1 MLAEKSHNLITQAS
15 MRKQLSAPEY
25 LEKRK
30 IDRERRKSFEN
41 GIRGRMKKN
50 RKHTLSNTRSD
61 TLDCDC
67 SLVSAEKGI
76 DYTCDNCYIDLCSDC
91 ETELNKDKVVEE
103 KCSCK
108 HDDREITGDKC
119 PDCDRSLHYI
129 DSGSAEHLERKTP
142 SCKCSDFKSSQ
153 ESFGKEFGG
162 TLNKTRGY
170 HSSDNIISYTE
181 KSDSELT
188 VANNSLNNVRNIH
201 KTCLKCA
208 KIKEN
213 IAITNTLRVRS
224 SRCNDNE
231 RRKADSLTR
240 SKSKDDP
247 QRSKLSKIGTW
258 RRKSEPGLQQNM
270 IGIINKKSQES
281 ESERSEAKGT
291 EKIEFECRNCGTNK
305 ITRKVRVNDGTIIS
319 DPELE
324 GQKRGGNPLK
334 SNLEIRMYN
343 TKNIPKKISK
353 IKKNRAKGLRLGSDT
368 TAKFYAD
375 LSSDVSTEN
384 ILHISESNDSLN
396 TNKLKE
402 TKTTIQHTISK
413 DESMDEETYR
423 KLIEKTDSFKKN
435 ELEKV
440 KYLNKQKVI
449 TEGSEVEDKVYEET
463 KPDEVTESCEEAEQP
478 LEQII
483 SQLLL
488 QNREFQKLVK
498 KQQLRNSAQRRHQR
512 LMKSHSNP
520 EHVIIAKLEAMKP
533 KLGRQTSESMDTNIK
548 KDITDTVD
556 QQTEVTTTNEEDHIY
571 EILRVDNRV
580 DESLHNLNTKS
591 KLIQHTHLTRPKRL
605 PSPPN
610 PSNIIESPR
619 VGPESDYVY
628 LSFDQLNKLPDT
640 EGIYDVPVKS
650 PQKVESRVSNEY
662 YVDMES
668 QTNIPTDANIY
679 DSLLEV
685 CRRKKDVPE
694 TLPSEY
700 LPMGSEQQSPNAPEI
715 WLSRQKE
722 HFNVSRDRKSGSLPR
737 SFQVVTG
744 QDEDNL
750 STFKCKPNSNNKT
763 YVNRDGKVKSTDR
776 PYTIAS
782 DQSEIS
788 YDDVESYMSEG
799 DILKFNKSSK
809 SETDYAISQSTLD
822 LEEEIDRCY
831 KNNFERVDN
840 LDKNKNETQLTISQP
855 TLDTSMTSSCE
866 VLSTDIII
874 DKPVEIEVIHPE
886 HKIYKPTSNMLSLKY
901 VLSKFKNKT
910 PTKTE
915 EAEIN
920 ANDPSSP
927 DSTKSDVKSPSNEKR
942 SALNPRSYSK
952 NLLQRF
958 RSIIGDEHADNNENR
973 SQSPVRT
980 QKSVE
985 EAQNNLATS
994 EIKVVITST
1003 DASPTTSTIVY
1014 TINSE
1019 LSKSVCEQSSTSD
1032 SQNEK
1037 NNLEALSLSCGN
1049 ITQKESFRPAYDKS
1063 ASVVSNI
1070 SNSSSPLKSNNS
1082 HQSLNKLPIY
1092 MQGSKHLGARIA
1104 QSDYV
1109 DPSTLMSEKSALKN
1123 INVLIN
1129 KNAVRPDSLF
1139 SNSSFVTSS
1148 SEGTYLECQNKTI
1161 SHIETKEKAVTSTQM
1176 ASDESFYE
1184 KSFEKIEQVTDE
1196 DVFRDSAVYSDQE
1209 DEESKT
1215 EVKAGKP
1222 TKVECLRH
1230 RPSFKSHITH
1240 ATTVSE
1246 RSSVLT
1252 RMTVTNKTH
1261 VERSN
1266 TVNAKTETEKAKV
1279 KIAPPVPAKPR
1290 LSQIPSTYTFQ
1301 TRQLTTITSSKIEAS
1316 SSSES
1321 INSKTIKRNTSY
1333 KQPVLRSESSPNE
1346 CKTSEVT
1353 SDKNN
1358 RANDDKKS
1366 NDEQNGKQEDSSANK
1381 FKYPGN
1387 IQMKRLSFER
1397 ASLDSATRKIKITEM
1412 KRPNEPQKVTSKS
1425 VFERRMEIESMSK
1438 SRPSQLK
1445 KPTQVEKP
1453 KSITS
1458 KVAGYE
1464 RSMSEGK
1471 RDSDDKRE
1479 MSITPSSSTERA
1491 NIPSNRS
1498 SISTESNDDKASWVK
1513 QVVNKFQ

>member
-1 MLAEKSHNLITQAS
+1 MLAEKSHNLITQSS

-30 IDRERRKSFEN
+30 IDRDRRKSFEN
-41 GIRGRMKKN
+41 GIRVRMKKN
-50 RKHTLSNTRSD
+50 RKD
-61 TLDCDC
+61 TLTNTQTDTQECDC
-67 SLVSAEKGI
+67 SQVSAEKGI
-76 DYTCDNCYIDLCSDC
+76 DYTCDNCYVDLCSDC
-91 ETELNKDKVVEE
+91 ETELNKDKVEH

-119 PDCDRSLHYI
+119 PECDRSLHYI
-129 DSGSAEHLERKTP
+129 DSGSAEHLERKP
-142 SCKCSDFKSSQ
+142 QSCKCSDFKSSQ

-170 HSSDNIISYTE
+170 HSSDNIISYAE
-181 KSDSELT
+181 SSESKDELT
-188 VANNSLNNVRNIH
+188 VANNSLTNVRNIP

-213 IAITNTLRVRS
+213 IVITNTLHIRP
-224 SRCNDNE
+224 SRFNDE
-231 RRKADSLTR
+231 RRKADTLTR

-281 ESERSEAKGT
+281 DGEKSEARGT
-291 EKIEFECRNCGTNK
+291 EKIEFACRNCGSNK
-305 ITRKVRVNDGTIIS
+305 ITRKVRANDGTIIS

-396 TNKLKE
+396 VDKPE
-402 TKTTIQHTISK
+402 EIKTSLPETISK
-413 DESMDEETYR
+413 DESIDDETYR

-449 TEGSEVEDKVYEET
+449 TEGPELEDKMCEET
-463 KPDEVTESCEEAEQP
+463 THEQVTESCEETEQP

-520 EHVIIAKLEAMKP
+520 EHVIVAKLDAMKP
-533 KLGRQTSESMDTNIK
+533 KYGRQTSENIDVK
-548 KDITDTVD
+548 NTEEDGTDSID
-556 QQTEVTTTNEEDHIY
+556 LHAEISTTTEEDHIY
-571 EILRVDNRV
+571 ETLRVDKRV
-580 DESLHNLNTKS
+580 DESLHSLNTKS

-610 PSNIIESPR
+610 PPNVLESPK
-619 VGPESDYVY
+619 GPESDYVY
-628 LSFDQLNKLPDT
+628 LSFDQRNKLQDT

-650 PQKVESRVSNEY
+650 PQKVELRVSNEY
-662 YVDMES
+662 YVTIET
-668 QTNIPTDANIY
+668 QTKPSDSNIY
-679 DSLLEV
+679 DSLSEV
-685 CRRKKDVPE
+685 CWRRKDVPD
-694 TLPSEY
+694 TLPAEY
-700 LPMGSEQQSPNAPEI
+700 LPMGSDQQSPNTPEI

-744 QDEDNL
+744 QDEENL
-750 STFKCKPNSNNKT
+750 STFKCKPNGNNKT
-763 YVNRDGKVKSTDR
+763 YVNRDGKVKNNDR

-809 SETDYAISQSTLD
+809 SETDYGQNISQSTLD

-831 KNNFERVDN
+831 KNNFERVEN
-840 LDKNKNETQLTISQP
+840 LDKSTNETLTISQP
-855 TLDTSMTSSCE
+855 NLNTSMTSSCE
-866 VLSTDIII
+866 VLSTEI
-874 DKPVEIEVIHPE
+874 DEKPAEIEVIHPE

-901 VLSKFKNKT
+901 VLGKFKNKT
-910 PTKTE
+910 PTKNE
-915 EAEIN
+915 EAETN
-920 ANDPSSP
+920 ANDTSTSP
-927 DSTKSDVKSPSNEKR
+927 ESTKSDVKSPSNEKR

-958 RSIIGDEHADNNENR
+958 RSIIGDEHVDSNDSR

-980 QKSVE
+980 QKSTE
-985 EAQNNLATS
+985 DATNNLATS

-1003 DASPTTSTIVY
+1003 ETSPTTSTIVY
-1014 TINSE
+1014 AVNSE
-1019 LSKSVCEQSSTSD
+1019 LLSKSVCEQSSMSQ

-1037 NNLEALSLSCGN
+1037 NNLEVLSLSCDN
-1049 ITQKESFRPAYDKS
+1049 ITQKETSRLAYEKS
-1063 ASVVSNI
+1063 MSMVSNI
-1070 SNSSSPLKSNNS
+1070 SSSSSPSKSNNNS
-1082 HQSLNKLPIY
+1082 QQSLNKLPIY

-1109 DPSTLMSEKSALKN
+1109 DPSTLMSEKSSNKN
-1123 INVLIN
+1123 INVFIN
-1129 KNAVRPDSLF
+1129 KNAIRPDSLF

-1148 SEGTYLECQNKTI
+1148 SEGTYLECQNKKNVSQEIKQKSDT
-1161 SHIETKEKAVTSTQM
+1161 TQI
-1176 ASDESFYE
+1176 ASDESYYE

-1209 DEESKT
+1209 EDESKD
-1215 EVKAGKP
+1215 VKVVKP
-1222 TKVECLRH
+1222 TRVDSLRQ
-1230 RPSFKSHITH
+1230 RSFKSHISHT
-1240 ATTVSE
+1240 TTVSE
-1246 RSSVLT
+1246 RSSVQT
-1252 RMTVTNKTH
+1252 RIFNKTH
-1261 VERSN
+1261 VERASTGN
-1266 TVNAKTETEKAKV
+1266 VKIETDKAKTKV
-1279 KIAPPVPAKPR
+1279 APPVPAKPR
-1290 LSQIPSTYTFQ
+1290 LSQIPSTSTFQ
-1301 TRQLTTITSSKIEAS
+1301 TRLTKPSSKIEAS
-1316 SSSES
+1316 SSNES
-1321 INSKTIKRNTSY
+1321 VNMKTIKRNTNY
-1333 KQPVLRSESSPNE
+1333 KQPVLRSESTPTE
-1346 CKTSEVT
+1346 CKPSEVK
-1353 SDKNN
+1353 DEKNV
-1358 RANDDKKS
+1358 NDDKKT
-1366 NDEQNGKQEDSSANK
+1366 NDDHNVKEEVGSSANK
-1381 FKYPGN
+1381 LKYPGN
-1387 IQMKRLSFER
+1387 IQLKRLSFER

-1412 KRPNEPQKVTSKS
+1412 KRPNEPPKATSKS
-1425 VFERRMEIESMSK
+1425 VFERRMEIESLSK
-1438 SRPSQLK
+1438 TKLSQLK
-1445 KPTQVEKP
+1445 KPTQVEK
-1453 KSITS
+1453 KSITM
-1458 KVAGYE
+1458 KVTGYE
-1464 RSMSEGK
+1464 RSLT
-1471 RDSDDKRE
+1471 DCKRE
-1479 MSITPSSSTERA
+1479 TSITPSSSTERD
-1491 NIPSNRS
+1491 NIPSSRN